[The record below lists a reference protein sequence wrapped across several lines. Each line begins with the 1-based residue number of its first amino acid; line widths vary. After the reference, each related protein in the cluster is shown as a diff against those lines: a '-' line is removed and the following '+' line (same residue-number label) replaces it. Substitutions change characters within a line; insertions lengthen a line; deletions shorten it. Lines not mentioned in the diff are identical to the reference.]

1 VNQHQKKLQRKTS
14 QFLQNQ
20 LLLKK
25 KLMPFQT
32 SHYLKNQMKK
42 VCPVQKKPI
51 VEEPAPVPVKEEEPV
66 EYDPYLKK
74 PTE

>member
-1 VNQHQKKLQRKTS
+1 LPEEPNEV
-14 QFLQNQ
+14 
-20 LLLKK
+20 
-25 KLMPFQT
+25 
-32 SHYLKNQMKK
+32 

>member
-1 VNQHQKKLQRKTS
+1 VHSEPAPKEVAKKNVTVPAKPAL
-14 QFLQNQ
+14 
-20 LLLKK
+20 
-25 KLMPFQT
+25 
-32 SHYLKNQMKK
+32 
-42 VCPVQKKPI
+42 QKKPI